1 MHYRQLP
8 ARLKP
13 LADKF
18 YRSHRSG
25 MRAKAGEQL
34 WVAED
39 KDIIAALCL
48 HTVAQGYWLTSLLVA
63 PTMRGRGVAR
73 QLIDAAL
80 ADGNK
85 SVWLFCEP
93 SLHDFYLRLGFTPCT
108 ELPQPLA
115 ERLAR
120 YQRNKSLLAF
130 SRAPGATLTA
140 ADRAPSSR

>member
-8 ARLKP
+8 ALLKP

-18 YRSHRSG
+18 YRNQRSG

-48 HTVAQGYWLTSLLVA
+48 HTLPHGYWLTSLLVA
-63 PTMRGRGVAR
+63 PTRRGQGVAR
-73 QLIDAAL
+73 QLVEAAL
-80 ADGNK
+80 AECRK
-85 SVWLFCEP
+85 PVWLFCEP
-93 SLHDFYLRLGFTPCT
+93 SLHSFYLHLGFAPCT

-115 ERLAR
+115 ERLTR
-120 YQRNKSLLAF
+120 YQRTKNLLAF
-130 SRAPGATLTA
+130 TRSPR
-140 ADRAPSSR
+140 PSLQQQS